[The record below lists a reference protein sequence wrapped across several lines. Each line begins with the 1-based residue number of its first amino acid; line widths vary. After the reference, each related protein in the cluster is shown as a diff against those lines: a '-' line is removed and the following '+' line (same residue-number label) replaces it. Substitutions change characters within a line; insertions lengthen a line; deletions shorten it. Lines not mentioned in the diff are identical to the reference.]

1 MFLFACFFAP
11 LSALFDFLSALPKPV
26 MHPDAFRSFEG
37 SREIKRQLLQTFN
50 MLIQNINNDQVINLM
65 IVHYMKDIIKY
76 EFDWDDEDQVR
87 IYAHA
92 LEQSPAAAAAA
103 PTHPLQV
110 NLYISLLRSLSLR
123 LSDKTVQLFFQPPT
137 AELDKMAGGAAAEA
151 FPLFTRAI
159 KFLHPKFD
167 IQQRIS
173 IRIITLK
180 VFAVSHP
187 PVRHFLGDPKYNI
200 LFNFFRNCSFFARDP
215 VTGMNSV
222 ICNDGLKPNQ
232 DAAKQ
237 KLLRCMDDLLDFLE
251 YFRDVLKC
259 DCTDI
264 HKLLLNR
271 FHNNFLRPQALFSLG
286 LPHDSSYG
294 SDAVEPSEGGGCE
307 LIEEGLAL
315 LVLALSLQI
324 LNFRGLSDA
333 VIELVFLEEAKG
345 ADSASV
351 FPCRNCLLEK
361 LTSPMDAPKLYAI
374 LFLSVAALHCS
385 ASPATLE
392 AAGICPR
399 SARASAAR
407 SAMPDAWGS
416 PARGAGGGV
425 DASPGR
431 GRLDVSIDGLTKK
444 ETEWSR
450 GNDTS
455 WRSEVS
461 GGGGLRPG
469 VARLVASSASFASA
483 ADGAAAAAALAAMD
497 PIDAACTA
505 LGGRN
510 LSMITRDSSSE
521 DSDDGP
527 EEASAAVWCEHLAA
541 AFVPPACLCLSCRLA
556 REV

>member
-1 MFLFACFFAP
+1 
-11 LSALFDFLSALPKPV
+11 
-26 MHPDAFRSFEG
+26 
-37 SREIKRQLLQTFN
+37 
-50 MLIQNINNDQVINLM
+50 
-65 IVHYMKDIIKY
+65 
-76 EFDWDDEDQVR
+76 
-87 IYAHA
+87 
-92 LEQSPAAAAAA
+92 
-103 PTHPLQV
+103 
-110 NLYISLLRSLSLR
+110 
-123 LSDKTVQLFFQPPT
+123 
-137 AELDKMAGGAAAEA
+137 
-151 FPLFTRAI
+151 
-159 KFLHPKFD
+159 
-167 IQQRIS
+167 
-173 IRIITLK
+173 
-180 VFAVSHP
+180 
-187 PVRHFLGDPKYNI
+187 
-200 LFNFFRNCSFFARDP
+200 
-215 VTGMNSV
+215 MNSV

-294 SDAVEPSEGGGCE
+294 TDAAEPSQGGGCE

-345 ADSASV
+345 ADSQSV

-361 LTSPMDAPKLYAI
+361 LTSSMDAPKLYAV

-399 SARASAAR
+399 SVRAPAPR
-407 SAMPDAWGS
+407 GAMPDAWGS
-416 PARGAGGGV
+416 PSRGPGGGV
-425 DASPGR
+425 EASPGR
-431 GRLDVSIDGLTKK
+431 GRQDVSIDGLTKK

-455 WRSEVS
+455 WRCEVS
-461 GGGGLRPG
+461 GVGLRPG

-483 ADGAAAAAALAAMD
+483 ADAAAAAVD

-527 EEASAAVWCEHLAA
+527 EEASAAVW
-541 AFVPPACLCLSCRLA
+541 
-556 REV
+556 

>member
-1 MFLFACFFAP
+1 
-11 LSALFDFLSALPKPV
+11 
-26 MHPDAFRSFEG
+26 
-37 SREIKRQLLQTFN
+37 
-50 MLIQNINNDQVINLM
+50 
-65 IVHYMKDIIKY
+65 
-76 EFDWDDEDQVR
+76 
-87 IYAHA
+87 
-92 LEQSPAAAAAA
+92 
-103 PTHPLQV
+103 
-110 NLYISLLRSLSLR
+110 LLRSLSLR
-123 LSDKTVQLFFQPPT
+123 LNDKTVELFFQPPT
-137 AELDKMAGGAAAEA
+137 AELEKVPGGAAAEA

-180 VFAVSHP
+180 VFAVNHP
-187 PVRHFLGDPKYNI
+187 PVRQFLGEPKYNI
-200 LFNFFRNCSFFARDP
+200 LFNFFKNCSFFARDP

-232 DAAKQ
+232 DAARQ
-237 KLLRCMDDLLDFLE
+237 SLLRSMDDLLDFLE

-286 LPHDSSYG
+286 LPHDSSYS
-294 SDAVEPSEGGGCE
+294 SDPGESREGGGCE

-315 LVLALSLQI
+315 LVLALSLQT

-333 VIELVFLEEAKG
+333 VIELVFLEEVANG
-345 ADSASV
+345 DGVAV

-361 LTSPMDAPKLYAI
+361 VASSIDAQKLYAI

-385 ASPATLE
+385 ASPQTLE

-399 SARASAAR
+399 FLRAYSTRNGTA
-407 SAMPDAWGS
+407 DAWGS
-416 PARGAGGGV
+416 PARGLGGGV

-431 GRLDVSIDGLTKK
+431 GRADLSIDGLTKK

-450 GNDTS
+450 GVDMS
-455 WRSEVS
+455 SRSDVSS
-461 GGGGLRPG
+461 GGGMRPG
-469 VARLVASSASFASA
+469 VARLVALTSSFASA
-483 ADGAAAAAALAAMD
+483 ADGAAAAVD

-521 DSDDGP
+521 ESED
-527 EEASAAVWCEHLAA
+527 EAEAVGATVW
-541 AFVPPACLCLSCRLA
+541 
-556 REV
+556 

>member
-1 MFLFACFFAP
+1 M
-11 LSALFDFLSALPKPV
+11 
-26 MHPDAFRSFEG
+26 E
-37 SREIKRQLLQTFN
+37 
-50 MLIQNINNDQVINLM
+50 
-65 IVHYMKDIIKY
+65 
-76 EFDWDDEDQVR
+76 
-87 IYAHA
+87 
-92 LEQSPAAAAAA
+92 
-103 PTHPLQV
+103 
-110 NLYISLLRSLSLR
+110 
-123 LSDKTVQLFFQPPT
+123 LFFQPPT
-137 AELDKMAGGAAAEA
+137 AELDRVPGGAAAEA

-180 VFAVSHP
+180 VFAVNHP
-187 PVRHFLGDPKYNI
+187 PVRQFLGEPKYNI
-200 LFNFFRNCSFFARDP
+200 LFNFFKNCSFFARDP

-237 KLLRCMDDLLDFLE
+237 KLLRSMDDLLDFLE

-286 LPHDSSYG
+286 LPHDSSYNA
-294 SDAVEPSEGGGCE
+294 DAADTREGGGCE

-315 LVLALSLQI
+315 LVLAMSLQT

-333 VIELVFLEEAKG
+333 VIELVFLEEVAHG
-345 ADSASV
+345 GEAN

-361 LTSPMDAPKLYAI
+361 VASPIDAQKLYAV

-385 ASPATLE
+385 ASPQTLE

-399 SARASAAR
+399 FLRAHSVR
-407 SAMPDAWGS
+407 SGTSDAWGS
-416 PARGAGGGV
+416 PARGTGGGFE
-425 DASPGR
+425 ASPGR
-431 GRLDVSIDGLTKK
+431 SRTDTSIDGLTKK

-450 GNDTS
+450 GADAS
-455 WRSEVS
+455 MRSDVS

-469 VARLVASSASFASA
+469 VARLVASSSSFASA
-483 ADGAAAAAALAAMD
+483 ADGASAAID

-521 DSDDGP
+521 DSDD
-527 EEASAAVWCEHLAA
+527 EVEAAGTTVW
-541 AFVPPACLCLSCRLA
+541 
-556 REV
+556 